1 MVSLRFLLT
10 ACSLVGLSLVA
21 VGPACHGTALGET
34 ALGETALKNGGVDSP
49 SELAIQVGIDGV
61 YRPGQWPAL
70 RLREPQSDAL
80 LVRTL
85 DGDGVNVIYEQPQS
99 ASPWIYAVPGQTGVP
114 LVISDLTGRK
124 VHNGRFV
131 GKSIEPKM
139 TWVVALGDTLG
150 IEEIGKNDLLN
161 RESSVAVS
169 VVRSVNDVPDQ
180 PLGLSGIDLIMV
192 GPSSIDLLAKLNH
205 AQSNAIA
212 TWVQHGGRLLVSLGK
227 DSTSIFNAAPWL
239 AKLLSLNAD
248 LPTIRL
254 DPSAIETYT
263 TSLSRLPVLEA
274 AELPSRGGET
284 MIAGRN
290 SVRQPARVAVEYSI
304 GFGRATVVAIALDS
318 AEFADWPQRSLLVTR
333 LFGKLFDS
341 EHDNRRDA
349 RGKAPTGYDDFA
361 GQIRGS
367 LDRFENKRRIP
378 YSVISIIL
386 ILLAALIGPID
397 YLVVN
402 RVLGRPLLGWVTFP
416 LTILLVSLLLIM
428 VGGPTTSES
437 VQAGA
442 NIPSSN
448 LIAKVNETAIA
459 SVLINRIEILDV
471 NTTTKVPLGRGWSWS
486 HLSSLDAAKA
496 DYPAHLAS
504 MLLGSS
510 NSHSIVSAPFGYPG
524 TTFGGISIAGEDKRM
539 PDYQVQLTLNDE
551 HELSSHVSNI
561 PLSPGGSK
569 GIATR
574 WSFEPKLLGQS
585 KLARRRGSELL
596 EGSLTNPLTVDLLNG
611 ALVFGEWVYLLP
623 TRFRAGETIEDIETL
638 RQKNFRWLLS
648 RREALENSSRAEPW
662 NVEMYKDLP
671 RLAEI
676 LMFDSV
682 AGGRDYTGL
691 SNRPLVDLD
700 LSYMLNNRT
709 AILYGQLE
717 NPALEI
723 DLPVQRASASAVRV
737 MLSVSP
743 PRLASTSP

>member
-21 VGPACHGTALGET
+21 IGPACDITALGDS
-34 ALGETALKNGGVDSP
+34 ALGQSTLKNGAVDSP
-49 SELAIQVGIDGV
+49 ADLAIQVGIDGV
-61 YRPGQWPAL
+61 YRPGQWTAL
-70 RLREPQSDAL
+70 RLHEPQSDAL

-85 DGDGVNVIYEQPQS
+85 DGDGVNVIFEQPRS
-99 ASPWIYAVPGQTGVP
+99 ASPWIYAVPGQMGVP

-124 VHNGRFV
+124 VHQGRFV

-150 IEEIGKNDLLN
+150 IETIGKNDLLN

-180 PLGLSGIDLIMV
+180 PLGLSGIDLIIV

-205 AQSNAIA
+205 EQAKAIA
-212 TWVQHGGRLLVSLGK
+212 TWVQHGGRLLLSLGK
-227 DSTSIFNAAPWL
+227 DSTAIFNAAPWL

-263 TSLSRLPVLEA
+263 TSLARLPVLEA

-290 SVRQPARVAVEYSI
+290 SVRQPARVAVEYSV

-349 RGKAPTGYDDFA
+349 RGKASTGYDDFA

-378 YSVISIIL
+378 YSIISMIL

-397 YLVVN
+397 YLLVN

-437 VQAGA
+437 VQA
-442 NIPSSN
+442 
-448 LIAKVNETAIA
+448 A
-459 SVLINRIEILDV
+459 SVWINRIEILDV
-471 NTTTKVPLGRGWSWS
+471 DTTNKVPLGRGWSWS
-486 HLSSLDAAKA
+486 HLSSLDAAKS
-496 DYPAHLAS
+496 DYPAYLAAA
-504 MLLGSS
+504 LVASS

-574 WSFEPKLLGQS
+574 WNFEPKLLGQS

-611 ALVFGEWVYLLP
+611 AMVFGEWVYLLP

-662 NVEMYKDLP
+662 NIEMYKDLP

-691 SNRPLVDLD
+691 QNRPLIDLD

-717 NPALEI
+717 HPALEI